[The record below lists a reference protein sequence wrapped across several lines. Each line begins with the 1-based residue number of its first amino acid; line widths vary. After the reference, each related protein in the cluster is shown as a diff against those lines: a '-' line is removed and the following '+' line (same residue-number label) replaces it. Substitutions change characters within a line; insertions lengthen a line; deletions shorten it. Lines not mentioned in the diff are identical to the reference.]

1 MGGRVV
7 HPAQVPLRAFPRV
20 LVVAPPDDESVQL
33 AERLARHLD
42 GGSAE
47 VRRESVAAVETLRAR
62 GALGP
67 GTVVVSVRA
76 ALARDDRPAWGRR
89 DVLECGPLGCIES
102 QRPIVADVPVVV
114 GRLRLTVTDGPRGN
128 PLQRAAFE
136 EEEAGP
142 DVLGA
147 RLRVLERLGERM
159 TALVDPRSERVT
171 IELVPVEVP
180 AVRRALALV
189 AQGEWAHGAAML
201 ARFTRSRR
209 FAALPPAERAR
220 VLYDLGQARRFDP
233 SLPPD
238 ERFASAAEAL
248 RRAVRLVPD
257 ARYAAAIAELDA
269 QRRSGAALRAQ
280 EEARTHNF
288 RLARG
293 GGEAIP
299 EPPASYR

>member
-1 MGGRVV
+1 MGGSVV
-7 HPAQVPLRAFPRV
+7 RPAQVPLRAFPRV
-20 LVVAPPDDESVQL
+20 VVVAPEDDESAQL

-47 VRRESVAAVETLRAR
+47 IRTESEAAVELLRAR

-67 GTVVVSVRA
+67 GTVVVAVRA
-76 ALARDDRPAWGRR
+76 ALARSDRPAWGRR
-89 DVLECGPLGCIES
+89 DVLECGPLGCYES
-102 QRPIVADVPVVV
+102 QRPIVQDLPVVV
-114 GRLRLTVTDGPRGN
+114 GRLRLTVTDGPRGH
-128 PLQRAAFE
+128 PLQHTAFA

-159 TALVDPRSERVT
+159 TALVDPRSERVV
-171 IELVPVEVP
+171 IDLAPVEVP

-189 AQGEWAHGAAML
+189 ARGEWAHGAAIL
-201 ARFTRSRR
+201 AEHVGSPEFR
-209 FAALPPAERAR
+209 ALPRADRAR

-233 SLPPD
+233 SLPPE

-248 RRAVRLVPD
+248 RAAVRLVPD
-257 ARYAAAIAELDA
+257 TRYATAIAELDA
-269 QRRSGAALRAQ
+269 HRRSRAAVRAQ

-293 GGEAIP
+293 EGEAVP